1 MQKYFENR
9 GIRFMG
15 RYLILLVFVCASSA
29 GAVDLLDVYKEA
41 VSRDAN
47 YAAAKAQYL
56 AIQERIPQAKSGKLP
71 KINLQAK
78 YDYNNIDADSAFS
91 QGNRDFGSYQY
102 GVTGVQPL
110 YRKQNDIAIDI
121 AQKEVLRANIQLDL
135 AGQQLMVRT
144 LWLYIDALKA
154 RTNLGTVRAQKLAVT
169 EQLELAKRN
178 FAVGTATITDQR
190 EAQARFDLVRA
201 EELAAQNQV
210 QVTLDALQELT
221 GSPIKGNLAPLKM
234 PVSLDAPMPADVNV
248 WIKRAMEQSLEIAL
262 SQHDISIAQSRVEIN
277 QYGKS
282 PTVDLVGSVVDAYA
296 GNSTFGSGSDTTSG
310 VVGVQVQVPL
320 FEGGKVNAQ
329 TREAIAQQDQ
339 MLQLLEYTKRKVAQ
353 DTRVAYLDVTTGIS
367 RVKAFEEAL
376 ASTKLQLEST
386 KLGLEVG
393 VRTAVDVLDAEKL
406 LAESRRDMFGAVYDT
421 IFARF
426 KLQAT
431 VGRLVEADVAAINE
445 LLVR

>member
-1 MQKYFENR
+1 
-9 GIRFMG
+9 MG

-201 EELAAQNQV
+201 EELAAQNQG
-210 QVTLDALQELT
+210 Q
-221 GSPIKGNLAPLKM
+221 G
-234 PVSLDAPMPADVNV
+234 
-248 WIKRAMEQSLEIAL
+248 
-262 SQHDISIAQSRVEIN
+262 
-277 QYGKS
+277 
-282 PTVDLVGSVVDAYA
+282 
-296 GNSTFGSGSDTTSG
+296 
-310 VVGVQVQVPL
+310 
-320 FEGGKVNAQ
+320 
-329 TREAIAQQDQ
+329 
-339 MLQLLEYTKRKVAQ
+339 
-353 DTRVAYLDVTTGIS
+353 
-367 RVKAFEEAL
+367 
-376 ASTKLQLEST
+376 
-386 KLGLEVG
+386 
-393 VRTAVDVLDAEKL
+393 
-406 LAESRRDMFGAVYDT
+406 
-421 IFARF
+421 
-426 KLQAT
+426 
-431 VGRLVEADVAAINE
+431 
-445 LLVR
+445 